1 VFRLGLI
8 NPNTDEG
15 HTSAM
20 REVAHRGLPEG
31 SEVIALTAPQGP
43 KAIES
48 EVDSVLAAAEVVRM
62 VQSLSDADAYL
73 IACFG
78 DPGLD
83 AARELTSA
91 PVVGIGE
98 AAYLAASL
106 VSKRFAVITTLG
118 RGVAALEDGL
128 EERGLPRQCVGVV
141 PLHIPVG
148 EQGGDHPDTTEA
160 IVDTGRQ
167 LVGQSGAEALVLA
180 CGGMAD
186 VAVRV
191 QQAVGVPVCD
201 GVSFGALLA
210 FSLWRSGLRTS
221 DAGAYR
227 APEPIDYVGMRR
239 PLASKGG

>member
-1 VFRLGLI
+1 
-8 NPNTDEG
+8 
-15 HTSAM
+15 M
-20 REVAHRGLPEG
+20 QEVAQRALPDG
-31 SEVIALTAPQGP
+31 SEVIAFTAPRGP
-43 KAIES
+43 RAIES

-62 VQSLSDADAYL
+62 VQALSEADAYL

-106 VSKRFAVITTLG
+106 VSRRFAVITTLG
-118 RGVAALEDGL
+118 RGVAALEDVL
-128 EERGLPRQCVGVV
+128 EERGLATRCVGVV
-141 PLHIPVG
+141 PLHIAVG

-160 IVDTGRQ
+160 IVDAGRQ

-186 VAVRV
+186 VAVHV
-191 QQAVGVPVCD
+191 QEAVGVPVCD

-221 DAGAYR
+221 DAGAYA
-227 APEPIDYVGMRR
+227 APERIYYVGIGR
-239 PLASKGG
+239 PLASKGR